1 MYKVYL
7 TNFGWSI
14 YEGDNPADANQAAVR
29 SGYECTIH
37 SPNGILTFSPIGG
50 WRKMVSGYN

>member
-14 YEGDNPADANQAAVR
+14 YEGDNSSDANQAAVR
-29 SGYECTIH
+29 SGYECVVH
-37 SPNGILTFSPIGG
+37 GPNGVLTFSPISG
-50 WRKMVSGYN
+50 WRKCV

>member
-29 SGYECTIH
+29 SGYECTVYGPT
-37 SPNGILTFSPIGG
+37 STMSFSPISG
-50 WRKMVSGYN
+50 WRKIV

>member
-29 SGYECTIH
+29 SGYECVVH
-37 SPNGILTFSPIGG
+37 GPNGVLTFSPISG
-50 WRKMVSGYN
+50 WRKCV